1 MTNPGKNLKS
11 VIEYFGVSK
20 NEMARALG
28 VDPSLI
34 SRWISS
40 ERRLRA
46 ASPQMDAL
54 ADYILAH
61 SKRIHDLEWLKA
73 QFEAEGLPVDIS
85 SVYRARQNLIIWL
98 ASDGEALRRNI
109 GGQPPAA
116 AKTAAPR
123 KPRTASLKEDSAVRL
138 GCLDIALELEPILS
152 GLPAKS
158 AVEIFLSSDQI
169 ATVVNEDIATL
180 LLRSI
185 EKNDLNVRLI
195 VCVSGD
201 TQAMSVLIGTYM
213 GALVS
218 GHVRLSV
225 VHGLTQTVTNQMHL
239 IIAGIAVMLVTETPG
254 VTAPPVAV
262 VIREPAFITE
272 VKKSFAQAV
281 RYAQPVLNIYGDDF
295 SRNILEIIYREFCTP
310 GALDVVKDSINPM
323 YMSELAYNRVLSTHG
338 HSEAEYA
345 WRSAE
350 FARFKSGMDEALKGG
365 SVFREILSLSRLN
378 QISKDGFCRMPGL
391 YFIKKGFVLLD
402 AEGCI
407 NIIDGYIRYLESV
420 PNFHLLILD
429 DITMLH
435 TNNCWQ
441 LKQNRH
447 LAINHWSGP
456 EPVMIHSD
464 QLMLLREFQ
473 AHFDKLWAQGAG
485 AIGSRTGVIA
495 ILRDVVVRLKTN
507 AEYFT
512 DINMNK
518 DKRRFS

>member
-1 MTNPGKNLKS
+1 MTSPGKNLKS

-20 NEMARALG
+20 NEMARELG

-34 SRWISS
+34 SRWISG

-54 ADYILAH
+54 AGYILAH

-73 QFEAEGLPVDIS
+73 QFEAEGLPVDVS
-85 SVYRARQNLIIWL
+85 SVYRTKQNLIIWL
-98 ASDGEALRRNI
+98 ASDGEALRRNM
-109 GGQPPAA
+109 GSQPPTSA
-116 AKTAAPR
+116 AKTAAAG
-123 KPRTASLKEDSAVRL
+123 KPRTASYQADSAVRL

-158 AVEIFLSSDQI
+158 TVEIFLSSDQI
-169 ATVVNEDIATL
+169 ATIVNEDIADL

-185 EKNDLNVRLI
+185 EENDLDVRLI
-195 VCVSGD
+195 VCLSGD
-201 TQAMSVLIGTYM
+201 TQAMSVLIGTYT

-239 IIAGIAVMLVTETPG
+239 IIAGTAVMLVTETPG
-254 VTAPPVAV
+254 VNAPPVAV
-262 VIREPAFITE
+262 VIREPSFVTE
-272 VKKSFAQAV
+272 VQRSFAQAI

-323 YMSELAYNRVLSTHG
+323 YMSECAYNRVLSTHG
-338 HSEAEYA
+338 HSGAEYA

-350 FARFKSGMDEALKGG
+350 FTRFKSGMDETLKGG

-402 AEGCI
+402 TEGCI
-407 NIIDGYIRYLESV
+407 NILDGYIRYLETV

-435 TNNCWQ
+435 MNNCWQ
-441 LKQNRH
+441 LKQNQH

-473 AHFDKLWAQGAG
+473 AHFDELWTQGAG
-485 AIGSRTGVIA
+485 AIGSRAGVIA
-495 ILRDVVVRLKTN
+495 ILRDVIERL
-507 AEYFT
+507 ELS
-512 DINMNK
+512 DLLH
-518 DKRRFS
+518 KRGG

>member
-1 MTNPGKNLKS
+1 MTSPGKNLKS
-11 VIEYFGVSK
+11 VIEYFGVRK
-20 NEMARALG
+20 NEMARELG

-34 SRWISS
+34 SGWISGQ
-40 ERRLRA
+40 RRLRA
-46 ASPQMDAL
+46 ATPQMDAL

-61 SKRIHDLEWLKA
+61 SKRIHDLEWLNA
-73 QFEAEGLPVDIS
+73 QFEAEGLQVDIS
-85 SVYRARQNLIIWL
+85 SVYRVRQNLIMWL
-98 ASDGEALRRNI
+98 ASDGEALRRNMRS
-109 GGQPPAA
+109 QPQAVA
-116 AKTAAPR
+116 AKTNATR
-123 KPRTASLKEDSAVRL
+123 KSWTTLLKEDSAVRL
-138 GCLDIALELEPILS
+138 GYLDIALELEPILS
-152 GLPAKS
+152 GLAAKS
-158 AVEIFLSSDQI
+158 VVEIFMSSDQI
-169 ATVVNEDIATL
+169 ATLVNGDIAAL
-180 LLRSI
+180 MLRSI
-185 EKNDLNVRLI
+185 EKNDLNVSLI

-239 IIAGIAVMLVTETPG
+239 IIPGVAVMLVTETPD
-254 VTAPPVAV
+254 VTTPPVAV
-262 VIREPAFITE
+262 VIREPAFVTE
-272 VKKSFAQAV
+272 VQRSFAQTV
-281 RYAQPVLNIYGDDF
+281 RYAQPILNIYGDDF

-323 YMSELAYNRVLSTHG
+323 YMPEHAYNRVLSTNG
-338 HSEAEYA
+338 HSDAEYA

-350 FARFKSGMDEALKGG
+350 FARFKSGMDETLKGG

-378 QISKDGFCRMPGL
+378 QIVKDGFCRMPGL
-391 YFIKKGFVLLD
+391 YFMKKGFVLLD

-407 NIIDGYIRYLESV
+407 SILDGYIRYLETV

-435 TNNCWQ
+435 MNNCWQ
-441 LKQNRH
+441 LKQNQH

-473 AHFDKLWAQGAG
+473 AHFDRLWALGTG
-485 AIGSRTGVIA
+485 AIGCRTGVIA
-495 ILRDVVVRLKTN
+495 ILRDVVVRLKT
-507 AEYFT
+507 
-512 DINMNK
+512 
-518 DKRRFS
+518 DKYGRK